1 MNEWVEER
9 EEGLILLTTE
19 DHLMLLDLI
28 RYSHLFHFLTW
39 NKHLLDVNIRAC
51 RLDEVT
57 HCQGWWYP
65 SSFHES
71 TGQCYHGPCESLRYD
86 SVLLFQVSSESA
98 HRLFF
103 QTNHIVSFLKHFL
116 KVLETP
122 DPWWSFCNK
131 RLIYCA
137 SKSKNRWLQSPSFK
151 KICLFKGQL

>member
-1 MNEWVEER
+1 M
-9 EEGLILLTTE
+9 
-19 DHLMLLDLI
+19 
-28 RYSHLFHFLTW
+28 SHFLTW

-57 HCQGWWYP
+57 HCQGWWHP

-71 TGQCYHGPCESLRYD
+71 TGQCYHGPCDSLRYD
-86 SVLLFQVSSESA
+86 SVLLFQVSPESA

-122 DPWWSFCNK
+122 DPWWSFCNRDWSSVPQK
-131 RLIYCA
+131 VKIIDCSLHPLIKSVFIKDSFRPTLRVMYLRRLTFYTLLYRYYINY
-137 SKSKNRWLQSPSFK
+137 L
-151 KICLFKGQL
+151 